1 MRLLDYIKLKEKE
14 AINNNLEDS
23 AIKYLIS
30 NKYYESNQDFYND
43 YFEEINQEK
52 INEFDNY
59 LNKYLVDKLPP
70 QYILG
75 YTYFY
80 GYKILVNSDVL
91 IPRKETEEV
100 VETALALIENNY
112 KILDL
117 CTGSGAIA
125 IALKKELDKKKM
137 TNCYITASDISK
149 KALEVSQKNFIINN
163 VNIDLIESDLFD
175 NINDTFDMII
185 SNPPYIPVNS
195 KDVEDI
201 VLNNEPSLAL
211 FSEDNGLY
219 HYKKIIK
226 EASKYLKNK
235 KYLVFEIGH
244 DQLERLTIYTKSIY
258 PNAIIKGYKDLEG
271 KDRILVIKL
280 GE

>member
-75 YTYFY
+75 FTYFY

-149 KALEVSQKNFIINN
+149 KALEVSQKNVIINN

-226 EASKYLKNK
+226 EAGNYLKNK

-258 PNAIIKGYKDLEG
+258 PNAIINGYKDLEG

>member
-1 MRLLDYIKLKEKE
+1 MRLLDYIKIKEKE

-100 VETALALIENNY
+100 VETALNLIENNY

-149 KALEVSQKNFIINN
+149 KALEVSQKNVIINN

-258 PNAIIKGYKDLEG
+258 PNVIINGYKDLEG

>member
-149 KALEVSQKNFIINN
+149 KALEVSQKNVIINN

>member
-1 MRLLDYIKLKEKE
+1 MRLLDYIKIKEKE

-23 AIKYLIS
+23 TIKFLIS

-59 LNKYLVDKLPP
+59 LNNYLVDKLPP

-100 VETALALIENNY
+100 VETALNLIENNY

-149 KALEVSQKNFIINN
+149 KALEVSQKNVIINN

-175 NINDTFDMII
+175 NINDTFDIII

-226 EASKYLKNK
+226 EASNYLKNK
-235 KYLVFEIGH
+235 KFLVFEIGH
-244 DQLERLTIYTKSIY
+244 DQLERLTIYTKTIY
-258 PNAIIKGYKDLEG
+258 PNAIINGYKDLEG

>member
-43 YFEEINQEK
+43 YFEEINQKK

-75 YTYFY
+75 FTYFY

-100 VETALALIENNY
+100 VETALNLIENNY

-125 IALKKELDKKKM
+125 IALAKELDKKKM

-149 KALEVSQKNFIINN
+149 KALEVSQKNVIINN

-175 NINDTFDMII
+175 NINDTFDIII

-226 EASKYLKNK
+226 EASKYLKNE

-258 PNAIIKGYKDLEG
+258 PNAIINGYKDLEC